1 MAQTDT
7 TAIKEEIVA
16 LPYEQ
21 QLSIISFVI
30 DNLKNTYIDKDSII
44 RLDVP
49 QKYIDSKLKESF
61 SSLEK
66 GEVISSEE
74 VEQRLKEKFAL

>member
-7 TAIKEEIVA
+7 TALKEEIVA

-30 DNLKNTYIDKDSII
+30 DNLKNSYVDKDSII

-49 QKYIDSKLKESF
+49 KEYIDSKLKESF

-66 GEVISSEE
+66 GDVISSEE
-74 VEQRLKEKFAL
+74 VEKRLQEKFAL

>member
-1 MAQTDT
+1 MSQTDT
-7 TAIKEEIVA
+7 TAIKEEIIA

-30 DNLKNTYIDKDSII
+30 DNLKNSYIDKDSVVM
-44 RLDVP
+44 LDVP
-49 QKYIDSKLKESF
+49 KEYIDSKLKESF

-66 GEVISSEE
+66 GDVISEEE
-74 VEQRLKEKFAL
+74 VESRFQEKFAL